1 MSDDERR
8 KLVSTE
14 QSLAAEPEPR
24 IPTAISG
31 LETFSLTGSSD
42 ESEDTEREST
52 IVDAESLF
60 NLPGK
65 SDDDDDEG
73 DDTEGQGGG
82 RS

>member
-1 MSDDERR
+1 
-8 KLVSTE
+8 VSTE

-31 LETFSLTGSSD
+31 LETFSLTGSSE

-52 IVDAESLF
+52 VVDAESLF

-65 SDDDDDEG
+65 SDDGEDEDG
-73 DDTEGQGGG
+73 DDTEGEGGG